1 MLLFWSGGGGG
12 GRGRLYRHTATTET
26 KLDSALV
33 LISFQYVS
41 RDGAVVTALASHQ
54 RGLGSN
60 PDVGW
65 VCGFSLGTPVLP
77 SPQKPTFANS
87 NSTRNQVSEEP
98 LYGCT
103 TSKSLFIYLFLFYLF
118 YVSLQGQYS
127 PSYLLCPETYNW
139 IPIEQC
145 RPKIDLSKYSRL
157 DDSEEGNTCI
167 IF

>member
-1 MLLFWSGGGGG
+1 MV
-12 GRGRLYRHTATTET
+12 R
-26 KLDSALV
+26 
-33 LISFQYVS
+33 
-41 RDGAVVTALASHQ
+41 ALASHQ
-54 RGLGSN
+54 CGPGSN
-60 PDVGW
+60 PGVDAICGLSLLLVLSLALR
-65 VCGFSLGTPVLP
+65 GFSLGTPVLP

-103 TSKSLFIYLFLFYLF
+103 TSKSLFIYLFIYLFLFYLF